1 MESKY
6 ANLTIEEKYE
16 LLTKDFLER
25 DGDTFVKIRTS
36 DRLGWEKTLPE
47 DSAYSAML
55 LNPKSDRELY
65 NNAVELARNVILAMD
80 APFRVNVRVNPANC
94 WTDAHSVYVATK
106 VFDEAEMPLGK
117 RLDVFLGQAVH
128 EGGHLLYTDFSA
140 LRKIELEIINDLQN
154 FLEDERIE
162 RELGED
168 KPGLANYLKATKY
181 YYFGKYQEKLEDT
194 VKQNAFTQLFNAIIS
209 IVRYPA
215 SLSPL
220 AVLSFA
226 DELLQVRDILTPYP
240 TSTEECIE
248 KATEIYELI
257 KKSIEQNQNNPNFG
271 LPMPGAGSPQDNQQ
285 QSSDGSGESGQK
297 NESKSKSSSNS
308 SQNKSQDN
316 SQTENSSG
324 SSRENQKD
332 DDSEN
337 ENQVGNSSDNT
348 KEESQKG
355 NKSEG
360 ADKET
365 QGNGNPENQEENRKG
380 ENKSKSTKENAP
392 DNSPEKTGAKSKS
405 KNPDKNSQE
414 KDEPK
419 DSEENAGN
427 DGKSDKS
434 QEDTSGKPSQEA
446 APEPSPEP
454 LTDEEIHQILQDV
467 IDAMRVLSQ
476 DPNNPEEKKNPL
488 KRSDV
493 AKALLKC
500 ECILAQECEKELEI
514 GKYENSVILKPE
526 ENKRKYN
533 ESLAR
538 VRKYIP
544 AVAQALKCN
553 GTEYKFS
560 VTGMRNGLLDTNKL
574 TEARQGVQNVY
585 IKTGK
590 VKCDKVNVAL
600 IIDESGSMSGDREEK
615 ARDTAV
621 LINEAVGKIK
631 NVNLFI
637 YGYTSG
643 HRNLTLFAYK
653 EANESLKKYT
663 LGSISS
669 YDSTPTAP
677 AILEAAYRIRKR
689 FKEPTLMFVMSDG
702 GADGGVRMVRE
713 AKDAVKKL
721 DFDILGIS
729 ISSSLT
735 KSDLSMMYDHYI
747 VMNSIADLARDLGK
761 TVKKAIL
768 GKAKKHIC

>member
-36 DRLGWEKTLPE
+36 DRIGWEKTLPE

-80 APFRVNVRVNPANC
+80 APFRVNVRVNPTRSC
-94 WTDAHSVYVATK
+94 TDSHDVYVATE
-106 VFDEAEMPLGK
+106 VFDDQEMPLGK
-117 RLDVFLGQAVH
+117 RLDTFLGLAVH
-128 EGGHLLYTDFSA
+128 EGCHLLYTDFNA
-140 LRKIELEIINDLQN
+140 MGKIKLEIIHKLQN
-154 FLEDERIE
+154 ILEDERIE

-194 VKQNAFTQLFNAIIS
+194 VKQNAFTQFFNAILS

-285 QSSDGSGESGQK
+285 QSSDSSGESGQK
-297 NESKSKSSSNS
+297 NESKSKSNSNS

-324 SSRENQKD
+324 SSQESQKD
-332 DDSEN
+332 NDSEN
-337 ENQVGNSSDNT
+337 ENHVGNSSDNT

-355 NKSEG
+355 NKSE
-360 ADKET
+360 ET
-365 QGNGNPENQEENRKG
+365 NKSSQGNDNSGKQEENHKDG
-380 ENKSKSTKENAP
+380 NKKSGTEENTP
-392 DNSPEKTGAKSKS
+392 DG
-405 KNPDKNSQE
+405 NSQGGNSSNGP
-414 KDEPK
+414 DENSNNDNESGDFQK
-419 DSEENAGN
+419 EASE
-427 DGKSDKS
+427 D
-434 QEDTSGKPSQEA
+434 PSQGNPSE
-446 APEPSPEP
+446 PEPNP
-454 LTDEEIHQILQDV
+454 LTDEEIHQILKDV
-467 IDAMRVLSQ
+467 LGAMKELTQ
-476 DPNNPEEKKNPL
+476 DPNNPENRKNPL
-488 KRSDV
+488 TRNDV
-493 AKALLKC
+493 AKALLENDC
-500 ECILAQECEKELEI
+500 VLAQECEKEIEI
-514 GKYENSVILKPE
+514 GEYENSVILKPE

-533 ESLAR
+533 ESLER
-538 VRKYIP
+538 IRKYIP

-574 TEARQGVQNVY
+574 AEARQGVQNVY

-600 IIDESGSMSGDREEK
+600 VIDESGSMSGEREEK

-621 LINEAVGKIK
+621 LLNEAVGKIK

-677 AILEAAYRIRKR
+677 AIMEAAYRIRKR

-721 DFDILGIS
+721 NFDILGIS

>member
-80 APFRVNVRVNPANC
+80 APFRVNVRVNPTRSC
-94 WTDAHSVYVATK
+94 TDSHDVYVATE
-106 VFDEAEMPLGK
+106 VFDDQEMPLGK
-117 RLDVFLGQAVH
+117 RLDTFLGLAVH
-128 EGGHLLYTDFSA
+128 EGCHLLYTDFSTMK
-140 LRKIELEIINDLQN
+140 KIELEIIHKLQN
-154 FLEDERIE
+154 ILEDERIE

-194 VKQNAFTQLFNAIIS
+194 IKQNAFTQFFNAILS

-271 LPMPGAGSPQDNQQ
+271 QPMPGAGSPQDNQQ
-285 QSSDGSGESGQK
+285 QGGSGSGESGQK
-297 NESKSKSSSNS
+297 NESKSKSNSNS

-324 SSRENQKD
+324 SSRKSQKD

-365 QGNGNPENQEENRKG
+365 QGNGNPENQEENRKD
-380 ENKSKSTKENAP
+380 ENKKSSSKENTP
-392 DNSPEKTGAKSKS
+392 DE
-405 KNPDKNSQE
+405 NSQDGNSSNGP
-414 KDEPK
+414 DENSNNDNESGDFQK
-419 DSEENAGN
+419 ETSE
-427 DGKSDKS
+427 D
-434 QEDTSGKPSQEA
+434 PSQGNPSE
-446 APEPSPEP
+446 PEPNP
-454 LTDEEIHQILQDV
+454 LTDEEIHQILKDV
-467 IDAMRVLSQ
+467 LGAMKELTQ
-476 DPNNPEEKKNPL
+476 DPNNPENRKNPL
-488 KRSDV
+488 TRNDV
-493 AKALLKC
+493 AKALLENGC
-500 ECILAQECEKELEI
+500 VLAQECEKEIEI
-514 GKYENSVILKPE
+514 GEYENSVILKPE

-533 ESLAR
+533 ESLER

-689 FKEPTLMFVMSDG
+689 FKEPTLMFIMSDG

-721 DFDILGIS
+721 NFDILGIS

>member
-80 APFRVNVRVNPANC
+80 APFRVNVRVNHANC

-128 EGGHLLYTDFSA
+128 EGGHLLYTDFNA

-154 FLEDERIE
+154 ILEDERIE

-194 VKQNAFTQLFNAIIS
+194 VKQKAFTQFFNAIIS

-271 LPMPGAGSPQDNQQ
+271 APKPESDNSQDNQQ
-285 QSSDGSGESGQK
+285 QSSDSSGESGQK
-297 NESKSKSSSNS
+297 NESKSKNDSNS

-324 SSRENQKD
+324 SSRKSQKD
-332 DDSEN
+332 DNSEN

-348 KEESQKG
+348 KEKSQKG

-365 QGNGNPENQEENRKG
+365 QGNGNQENQEENRKD
-380 ENKSKSTKENAP
+380 ENKKSSSKENTP
-392 DNSPEKTGAKSKS
+392 DE
-405 KNPDKNSQE
+405 NSQDGNSSNGP
-414 KDEPK
+414 DENSNNDNESGDFQK
-419 DSEENAGN
+419 EASE
-427 DGKSDKS
+427 D
-434 QEDTSGKPSQEA
+434 PSQGNPSE
-446 APEPSPEP
+446 PEPNP
-454 LTDEEIHQILQDV
+454 LTDEEIHQILKDV
-467 IDAMRVLSQ
+467 LGAMKELTQ
-476 DPNNPEEKKNPL
+476 DPNNPENRKNPL
-488 KRSDV
+488 TRNDV
-493 AKALLKC
+493 AKALLENGC
-500 ECILAQECEKELEI
+500 VLAQECEKEIEI

-533 ESLAR
+533 ESLER

-677 AILEAAYRIRKR
+677 AIMEVAYRIRKR

-713 AKDAVKKL
+713 AKDAVKKQN
-721 DFDILGIS
+721 FDILGIS